1 MEFEND
7 LGLDLLMNNKKKIS
21 SDAMSL
27 SSRSSM
33 PIARSGTHTPVAESI
48 EVIEHL
54 QPPGQAGYGA
64 SSAESYEDSD
74 EDDVEY
80 ASESEDGYAPQYG
93 GPRGGAAPY
102 QQQRFGAPH
111 PPQPSEEDIL
121 NEKKELLYQFERM
134 ERKGMRL
141 PRKFTLAS
149 NLEEMRMELER
160 IKRDRELDNSVKFQK
175 RMTITAVSGLEFLSD
190 KFSSL
195 GLHLNGWS
203 NSVNDELDE
212 YEDVFVELHDKY
224 KGKAKMS
231 PELRLLGGL
240 AVSAF
245 MYNLTHRFSQQL
257 PGLDQVLKQ
266 NPELAAKLAEATRS
280 QMAGQQQQQGSFFS
294 NLGGGLGGL
303 GSMFGNMFGGG
314 GQAPPPQMPQE
325 MAPRGSG
332 PPTPPKRNVR
342 MKGPTAVEDILGEL
356 NKGDDRVELM
366 SSIASS
372 EIGDLPDDVS
382 SINGLF
388 VKKNGSKSIDL
399 EL

>member
-21 SDAMSL
+21 SDAISL
-27 SSRSSM
+27 SSRSSI
-33 PIARSGTHTPVAESI
+33 PVARSGTHSPVAESI

-54 QPPGQAGYGA
+54 QPPSPRGQASYGA
-64 SSAESYEDSD
+64 SPADSYVDSD
-74 EDDVEY
+74 EDDVDY
-80 ASESEDGYAPQYG
+80 ASESEEGYAPQYG
-93 GPRGGAAPY
+93 GPRAGAQGTY
-102 QQQRFGAPH
+102 QQQRFSAPQ
-111 PPQPSEEDIL
+111 QPSEEDIL

-134 ERKGMRL
+134 ERKGVRL

-149 NLEEMRMELER
+149 NLEEMRMEFDR
-160 IKRDRELDNSVKFQK
+160 IKRDRELDNSIKFQK

-240 AVSAF
+240 AGSAF
-245 MYNLTHRFSQQL
+245 MYHLTHRFSQQL

-280 QMAGQQQQQGSFFS
+280 QMAGQQQAQGSFFS

-303 GSMFGNMFGGG
+303 FGNMFGGG
-314 GQAPPPQMPQE
+314 GQAPPPQMPQD
-325 MAPRGSG
+325 MAPG
-332 PPTPPKRNVR
+332 PSPKQASKVR

-356 NKGDDRVELM
+356 NKPEDRVELM

-388 VKKNGSKSIDL
+388 VKKNGARSIDL